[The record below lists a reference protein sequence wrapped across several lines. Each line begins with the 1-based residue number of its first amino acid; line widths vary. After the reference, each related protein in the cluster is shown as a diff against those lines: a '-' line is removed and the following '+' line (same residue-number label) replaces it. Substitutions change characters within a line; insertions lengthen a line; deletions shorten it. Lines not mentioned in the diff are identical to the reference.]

1 MYVDECCVTP
11 QYGVSFPR
19 ALENTRMARLRRR
32 LLQET
37 QDFLATTL
45 EKTKGRGGVHHK
57 RKMEWDL
64 IKHKKAF
71 CHILSG
77 LMTLM
82 YSKASKHDSLLEI
95 RSRPD
100 LRPYQNAN
108 TFWFSD
114 LKT

>member
-1 MYVDECCVTP
+1 
-11 QYGVSFPR
+11 
-19 ALENTRMARLRRR
+19 
-32 LLQET
+32 
-37 QDFLATTL
+37 
-45 EKTKGRGGVHHK
+45 
-57 RKMEWDL
+57 
-64 IKHKKAF
+64 
-71 CHILSG
+71 
-77 LMTLM
+77 M